1 MGLSLIFVKRKFQ
14 EQRRETEKYILKN
27 FFDEIEKN
35 LKNNTQKEKKMWK
48 NILEKLRKT
57 EKIQKVKKCKKCIHN
72 DKIMIKQDVQ
82 KDKYAKN
89 ENLKNENEYQKK

>member
-1 MGLSLIFVKRKFQ
+1 
-14 EQRRETEKYILKN
+14 
-27 FFDEIEKN
+27 
-35 LKNNTQKEKKMWK
+35 MWK

-72 DKIMIKQDVQ
+72 DKIMIKQDAQ

>member
-57 EKIQKVKKCKKCIHN
+57 EKIKKVKKCKKCIHN

-82 KDKYAKN
+82 KDKCTEN
-89 ENLKNENEYQKK
+89 EKLKNENEYQKK